1 MSNPFPE
8 AKQAAVDR
16 ALMAAFG
23 TAEIDGAQPVTGGLS
38 GAGVWRIRV
47 GGIAYLLRI
56 TNTRDA
62 LRDPARGFAC
72 MRTAAAAFLAPRVCY
87 ADATDGVAISDFI
100 QPLALAEYRGV
111 GHGLVTELAQAVRM
125 LHETSAFPPLVDYL
139 DGLDGLIDQHRQS
152 NFLDP
157 AATVELFARYAELS
171 GEYRTRSKDL
181 VSSHNDLNP
190 GNVIYDGR
198 RLWLVDW
205 EAAFLA
211 DRYVDL
217 ATVANWFTGDAAGG
231 EALLRT
237 YFGRAP
243 EADEV
248 ARFQIMRLVNH
259 VFAGVIFLNVTAA
272 ERPGV
277 RLDDRSLVGPRLE
290 ALRQRLRAGEFDM
303 MAWGNRVTYGKA
315 RLAAA
320 LEELRSPACK
330 EALDRIAND

>member
-8 AKQAAVDR
+8 ANQTAVAR

-23 TAEIDGAQPVTGGLS
+23 TAELDGAQPVSGGLS

-62 LRDPARGFAC
+62 LRDPARSFAC
-72 MRTAAAAFLAPRVCY
+72 LRTAAAAFLAPRVRY

-100 QPLALAEYRGV
+100 EPCSMAEYPGAS
-111 GHGLVTELAQAVRM
+111 HGLVKELAQAVRV

-139 DGLDGLIDQHRQS
+139 EGLDDLIDQHRQS
-152 NFLDP
+152 DVLDP
-157 AATVELFARYAELS
+157 PTTAELFARYAELRA
-171 GEYRTRSKDL
+171 GYRTRPEDL

-217 ATVANWFTGDAAGG
+217 ATLANWFTGDAAGVA
-231 EALLRT
+231 ALLTT

-243 EADEV
+243 EADEM
-248 ARFQIMRLVNH
+248 ARFHLMRLVNH
-259 VFAGVIFLNVTAA
+259 VFTGVIFLNVSAA

-277 RLDDRSLVGPRLE
+277 RLDDRSLAGPSLDG
-290 ALRQRLRAGEFDM
+290 LRQRLRAGEFDM
-303 MAWGNRVTYGKA
+303 MAWDNRVTYGKA

-320 LEELRSPACK
+320 LEGLRSPACG
-330 EALDRIAND
+330 EALAQIAAD